1 MRGAAR
7 RYREE
12 EEEESA
18 FVSMTDMTVSFLF
31 IVILL
36 LAFFAS
42 KFTSD
47 DLVPR
52 MMLDRAVS
60 ERDEARQERDAVL
73 RERDALQEALKAT
86 REELAE
92 VSEQLASAKM
102 EIASLSQTNED
113 QRQRILQLEAR
124 IEEFEARNFALRE
137 EITKLERRIAEL
149 EALLRQENPLE
160 EYGARSAQ
168 LRREM
173 LERLALAVQEDI
185 TEQQI
190 EGLTVTAQ
198 GDALRFQ
205 GSGLFA
211 SGARTLTG
219 SSLEVVRLL
228 GQHLDRE
235 LPCYSVGPRSEI
247 SMSCNPDLVLF
258 ETIQIEGHTDS
269 QGGDTYNLELA
280 ADRALSAFK
289 AIAPDRDGE
298 GSEMLSYENLLGQ
311 PLLAF
316 AGYGEMRPIV
326 DETTGDKSANRRIDL
341 RFIMYVPPGVEFIPE
356 TVDDLDRISARLRER
371 AAER

>member
-1 MRGAAR
+1 MRGAVR
-7 RYREE
+7 RLREE

-42 KFTSD
+42 KFSSD

-52 MMLDRAVS
+52 MMLDRAVA
-60 ERDEARQERDAVL
+60 ERDEARQERDIV
-73 RERDALQEALKAT
+73 RQERDALQTELNIAQA
-86 REELAE
+86 ELAR
-92 VSEQLASAKM
+92 VSSE
-102 EIASLSQTNED
+102 
-113 QRQRILQLEAR
+113 LEAAQTELAVLRQTVREQNER
-124 IEEFEARNFALRE
+124 IRRLEEQVAELEEANAVLR
-137 EITKLERRIAEL
+137 TKIAELERRVAEL
-149 EALLRQENPLE
+149 EALLRKENPLE
-160 EYGARSAQ
+160 QYGSRSAQ

-173 LERLALAVQEDI
+173 LERLATAVQADI

-190 EGLTVTAQ
+190 AGLTVTAQ

-205 GSGLFA
+205 GSGLFD
-211 SGARTLTG
+211 SGARSLTG
-219 SSLEVVRLL
+219 RSLKVVRLL

-235 LPCYSVGPRSEI
+235 LPCYSVGSRSII
-247 SMSCNPDLVLF
+247 STDCNPDLVIF
-258 ETIQIEGHTDS
+258 ETIQVEGHTDS
-269 QGGDTYNLELA
+269 QGGDTYNLGLS

-289 AIAPDRDGE
+289 AIAPETGGE

-326 DETTGDKSANRRIDL
+326 DEATGDRSANRRIDL

-356 TVDDLDRISARLRER
+356 TVDDLGRISARLKER